1 MQVGDRIGNLEV
13 THITC
18 RQRKDGSQGAPLLVD
33 VRCKCGVEKTVRA
46 DVLTA
51 KRPQQ
56 SCGGKGCKR
65 RVRRCRS
72 RPNPK
77 RKSGTASGEA
87 QYNRAKVYHEQ
98 LV

>member
-13 THITC
+13 THITY

-46 DVLTA
+46 SVLTA

-56 SCGGKGCKR
+56 SCGGKGCKKKGPPLPKPAKLETEVWYCTR
-65 RVRRCRS
+65 R
-72 RPNPK
+72 
-77 RKSGTASGEA
+77 GT
-87 QYNRAKVYHEQ
+87 V
-98 LV
+98 